1 MILSPFSLSTHTCT
15 CIHTYTHIHRHVNL
29 HIKIHARWVYHD
41 GISSWYPTMEFL
53 KSIWCRFNKQISK
66 VISGMAWATGRAA
79 RGNFLIFPNCVS
91 GSKLVLGCSWP
102 VRNRRLGGF
111 YSLHYKCYI
120 LEIHQITK
128 LSFLGIL
135 RYKLKLTI
143 CFNLNL
149 Y

>member
-1 MILSPFSLSTHTCT
+1 MVPLLSVHTHMYV
-15 CIHTYTHIHRHVNL
+15 YTHIHTHTQTCAFTYKDTRALGVPRRNF
-29 HIKIHARWVYHD
+29 VVVPND
-41 GISSWYPTMEFL
+41 GISEIHLVRVQQTNKYVYFWYGL
-53 KSIWCRFNKQISK
+53 SD
-66 VISGMAWATGRAA
+66 GRAA
-79 RGNFLIFPNCVS
+79 GGRSLIFPNCVS
-91 GSKLVLGCSWP
+91 ESKLVLGCSWQ
-102 VRNRRLGGF
+102 VRNGRLGGF

-128 LSFLGIL
+128 LGFLGIL